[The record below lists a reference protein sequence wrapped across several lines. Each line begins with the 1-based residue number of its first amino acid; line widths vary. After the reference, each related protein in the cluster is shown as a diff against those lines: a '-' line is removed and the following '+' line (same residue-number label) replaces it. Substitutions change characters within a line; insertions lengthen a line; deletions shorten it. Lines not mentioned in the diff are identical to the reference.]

1 MELYTLQKMELDKV
15 SRIKRPM
22 KFRYKIGG
30 LLFASV
36 IIVSCI
42 SSIVELII
50 NTRFLMYEFT
60 QQQNMIEQRL
70 LNNLNNTDYIN
81 YLIEKPMD
89 EEAKQVLNNVNEE
102 YEKKGDIDFNLINYK
117 TGESD
122 FNLYIINQD
131 NIIISSTDKQDMGLN
146 FNGNNSFVD
155 FLNKI
160 RKEGSFVAS
169 RINLSIIDGIMK
181 KYCYMPTKD
190 GKYIF
195 EYGAPIIQDE
205 SLMKGI
211 SFENFYEQIQK
222 DNIEVDRILLYNYVG
237 VSYKK
242 TRAGRNIVI
251 DSNHSEYFKQAMQTM
266 STVKITKKENGK
278 KIFYQYIPYKIKGSI
293 GSNEINVV
301 EVIYN
306 NDRNEELVRNYI
318 YRIILINLFGGL
330 VAALFGIYESRKMI
344 KPVEVLTEGAKKI
357 GAGDF
362 NYRVTVSSNDE
373 LQVLADQ
380 FVKMQGQI
388 KELIEERYLA
398 EQKLENK
405 NKEISE
411 HKDEIESLYEETMSI
426 NEELETLFAKNKDSY
441 FETVKVLANVIEEKD
456 QYTGGHCER
465 VMIYSMMIGDAL
477 RIGEQEKSDLQFG
490 SILHDIGKIG
500 VPEYILH
507 KKDRLTQEEYE
518 KIKEHPEI
526 GYQLLSNLD
535 FLDSSRRIIYE
546 HHERVDGK
554 GYPRGLK
561 RDEIHFLAKIV
572 CVADAFDAMT
582 SNRAYRAVM
591 SIDDALNEL
600 VGNKGTQFD
609 EEIVDAFIEYF
620 EAQEIRNKMPI
631 HTLSSKII
639 S

>member
-1 MELYTLQKMELDKV
+1 MELDKV
-15 SRIKRPM
+15 GRIKRPM

-42 SSIVELII
+42 SSIVELVI
-50 NTRFLMYEFT
+50 NTTFLKNEFT
-60 QQQNMIEQRL
+60 EQQNMIGQRL
-70 LNNLNNTDYIN
+70 LNNLSNTDYIN

-89 EEAKQVLNNVNEE
+89 EEAKQVLNNVMKE
-102 YEKKGDIDFNLINYK
+102 YEKKGDINFPLENFQ
-117 TGESD
+117 TGEND
-122 FNLYIINQD
+122 FDLYIINYD

-155 FLNKI
+155 FLGKI
-160 RKEGSFVAS
+160 RKEGKFVAS
-169 RINLSIIDGIMK
+169 RIDLSLVDGIMT
-181 KYCYMPTKD
+181 KYCYLPSKD
-190 GKYIF
+190 GNYIF
-195 EYGAPIIQDE
+195 EYGAPIVQDE

-211 SFENFYEQIQK
+211 SFENFYEQIQAENV
-222 DNIEVDRILLYNYVG
+222 DVDRILLYNYLG

-242 TRAGRNIVI
+242 TRDGKNIVI
-251 DSNHSEYFKQAMQTM
+251 DSDHSVYFKQAMQTM
-266 STVKITKKENGK
+266 STVKVTKKENGQK
-278 KIFYQYIPYKIKGSI
+278 VFYQYIPYKINGST
-293 GSNEINVV
+293 GGNEINVV

-306 NDRNEELVRNYI
+306 NSRNEKLIKNYI
-318 YRIILINLFGGL
+318 LRIIMINIFGAF
-330 VAALFGIYESRKMI
+330 VAAIFGVYESRKMI
-344 KPVEVLTEGAKKI
+344 KPVEILTEGAKKI
-357 GAGDF
+357 GTGDF
-362 NYRVTVSSNDE
+362 DHEIAVKTNDE
-373 LQVLADQ
+373 LQLLADQ

-388 KELIEERYLA
+388 KELLQERYQA
-398 EQKLENK
+398 EQNLENK

-411 HKDEIESLYEETMSI
+411 HKDEIESLYEETISI
-426 NEELETLFAKNKDSY
+426 NEELETLFAKNKNSY

-456 QYTGGHCER
+456 LYTGGHCER

-477 RIGEQEKSDLQFG
+477 KIGEQEKSDLQFG

-507 KKDRLTQEEYE
+507 KKERLTQEEYE

-561 RDEIHFLAKIV
+561 GDDIHFLAKIV

-591 SIDDALNEL
+591 SVDDALKEL
-600 VGNKGTQFD
+600 IANKGTQFD
-609 EEIVDAFIEYF
+609 AEIVDAFIEYF
-620 EAQEIRNKMPI
+620 EAQDIRSRMPI
-631 HTLSSKII
+631 HSISSKII

>member
-1 MELYTLQKMELDKV
+1 
-15 SRIKRPM
+15 M

-42 SSIVELII
+42 SSIVELVI
-50 NTRFLMYEFT
+50 NTTFLKNEFT
-60 QQQNMIEQRL
+60 EQQNMIGQRL
-70 LNNLNNTDYIN
+70 LNNLSNTDYIN

-89 EEAKQVLNNVNEE
+89 EEAKQVLNNVMKE
-102 YEKKGDIDFNLINYK
+102 YEKKGDINFPLENFQ
-117 TGESD
+117 TGEND
-122 FNLYIINQD
+122 FDLYIINYD

-155 FLNKI
+155 FLGKI
-160 RKEGSFVAS
+160 RKEGKFVAS
-169 RINLSIIDGIMK
+169 RIDLSLVDGIMT
-181 KYCYMPTKD
+181 KYCYLPSKD
-190 GKYIF
+190 GNYIF
-195 EYGAPIIQDE
+195 EYGAPIVQDE

-211 SFENFYEQIQK
+211 SFENFYEQIQAENV
-222 DNIEVDRILLYNYVG
+222 DVDRILLYNYLG

-242 TRAGRNIVI
+242 TRDGKNIVI
-251 DSNHSEYFKQAMQTM
+251 DSDHSVYFKQAMQTM
-266 STVKITKKENGK
+266 STVKVTKKENGQK
-278 KIFYQYIPYKIKGSI
+278 VFYQYIPYKINGST
-293 GSNEINVV
+293 GGNEINVV

-306 NDRNEELVRNYI
+306 NSRNEKLIKNYI
-318 YRIILINLFGGL
+318 LRIIMINIFGAF
-330 VAALFGIYESRKMI
+330 VAAIFGVYESRKMI
-344 KPVEVLTEGAKKI
+344 KPVEILTEGAKKI
-357 GAGDF
+357 GTGDF
-362 NYRVTVSSNDE
+362 DHEIAVKTNDE
-373 LQVLADQ
+373 LQLLADQ

-388 KELIEERYLA
+388 KELLQERYQA
-398 EQKLENK
+398 EQNLENK

-411 HKDEIESLYEETMSI
+411 HKDEIESLYEETISI
-426 NEELETLFAKNKDSY
+426 NEELETLFAKNKNSY

-456 QYTGGHCER
+456 LYTGGHCER

-477 RIGEQEKSDLQFG
+477 KIGEQEKSDLQFG

-507 KKDRLTQEEYE
+507 KKERLTQEEYE

-561 RDEIHFLAKIV
+561 GDDIHFLAKIV

-591 SIDDALNEL
+591 SVDDALKEL
-600 VGNKGTQFD
+600 IANKGTQFD
-609 EEIVDAFIEYF
+609 AEIVDAFIEYF
-620 EAQEIRNKMPI
+620 ETQDIRSRMPI
-631 HTLSSKII
+631 HSISSKII

>member
-1 MELYTLQKMELDKV
+1 MELDKV
-15 SRIKRPM
+15 GRIKRPM

-42 SSIVELII
+42 SSIVELVI
-50 NTRFLMYEFT
+50 NTTFLKNEFT
-60 QQQNMIEQRL
+60 EQQNMIGQRL
-70 LNNLNNTDYIN
+70 LNNLSNTDYIN

-89 EEAKQVLNNVNEE
+89 EEAKQVLNNVMKE
-102 YEKKGDIDFNLINYK
+102 YEKKGDINFPLENFQ
-117 TGESD
+117 TGEND
-122 FNLYIINQD
+122 FDLYIINYD

-155 FLNKI
+155 FLGKI
-160 RKEGSFVAS
+160 RKEGKFVAS
-169 RINLSIIDGIMK
+169 RIDLSLVDGIMT
-181 KYCYMPTKD
+181 KYCYLPSKD
-190 GKYIF
+190 GNYIF
-195 EYGAPIIQDE
+195 EYGAPIVQDE

-211 SFENFYEQIQK
+211 SFENFYEQIQAENV
-222 DNIEVDRILLYNYVG
+222 DVDRILLYNYLG

-242 TRAGRNIVI
+242 TRDGKNIVI
-251 DSNHSEYFKQAMQTM
+251 DSDHSVYFKQAMQTM
-266 STVKITKKENGK
+266 STVKVTKKENGQK
-278 KIFYQYIPYKIKGSI
+278 VFYQYIPYKINGST
-293 GSNEINVV
+293 GGNEINVV

-306 NDRNEELVRNYI
+306 NSRNEKLIKNYI
-318 YRIILINLFGGL
+318 LRIIMINIFGAF
-330 VAALFGIYESRKMI
+330 VAAIFGVYESRKMI
-344 KPVEVLTEGAKKI
+344 KPVEILTEGAKKI
-357 GAGDF
+357 GTGDF
-362 NYRVTVSSNDE
+362 DHEIAVKTNDE
-373 LQVLADQ
+373 LQLLADQ

-388 KELIEERYLA
+388 KELLQERYQA
-398 EQKLENK
+398 EQNLENK

-411 HKDEIESLYEETMSI
+411 HKDEIESLYEETISI
-426 NEELETLFAKNKDSY
+426 NEELETLFAKNKNSY

-456 QYTGGHCER
+456 LYTGGHCER

-477 RIGEQEKSDLQFG
+477 KIGEQEKSDLQFG

-507 KKDRLTQEEYE
+507 KKERLTQEEYE

-561 RDEIHFLAKIV
+561 GDDIHFLAKIV

-591 SIDDALNEL
+591 SVDDALKEL
-600 VGNKGTQFD
+600 IANKGTQFD
-609 EEIVDAFIEYF
+609 AEIVDAFIEYF
-620 EAQEIRNKMPI
+620 ETQDIRSRMPI
-631 HTLSSKII
+631 HSINSKII

>member
-1 MELYTLQKMELDKV
+1 
-15 SRIKRPM
+15 M

-42 SSIVELII
+42 SSIVELVI
-50 NTRFLMYEFT
+50 NTTFLKNEFT
-60 QQQNMIEQRL
+60 EQQNMIGQRL
-70 LNNLNNTDYIN
+70 LNNLSNTDYIN

-89 EEAKQVLNNVNEE
+89 EEAKQVLNNVMKE
-102 YEKKGDIDFNLINYK
+102 YEKKGDINFPLENFQ
-117 TGESD
+117 TGEND
-122 FNLYIINQD
+122 FDLYIINYD

-155 FLNKI
+155 FLGKI
-160 RKEGSFVAS
+160 RKEGKFVAS
-169 RINLSIIDGIMK
+169 RIDLSLVDGIMT
-181 KYCYMPTKD
+181 KYCYLPSKD
-190 GKYIF
+190 GNYIF
-195 EYGAPIIQDE
+195 EYGAPIVQDE

-211 SFENFYEQIQK
+211 SFENFYEQIQAENV
-222 DNIEVDRILLYNYVG
+222 DVDRILLYNYLG

-242 TRAGRNIVI
+242 TRDGKNIVI
-251 DSNHSEYFKQAMQTM
+251 DSDHSVYFKQAMQTM
-266 STVKITKKENGK
+266 STVKVTKKENGQK
-278 KIFYQYIPYKIKGSI
+278 VFYQYIPYKINGST
-293 GSNEINVV
+293 GGNEINVV

-306 NDRNEELVRNYI
+306 NSRNEKLIKNYI
-318 YRIILINLFGGL
+318 LRIIMINIFGAF
-330 VAALFGIYESRKMI
+330 VAAIFGVYESRKMI
-344 KPVEVLTEGAKKI
+344 KPVEILTEGAKKI
-357 GAGDF
+357 GTGDF
-362 NYRVTVSSNDE
+362 DHEIAVKTNDE
-373 LQVLADQ
+373 LQLLADQ

-388 KELIEERYLA
+388 KELLQERYQA
-398 EQKLENK
+398 EQNLENK

-411 HKDEIESLYEETMSI
+411 HKDEIESLYEETISI
-426 NEELETLFAKNKDSY
+426 NEELETLFAKNKNSY

-456 QYTGGHCER
+456 LYTGGHCER

-477 RIGEQEKSDLQFG
+477 KIGEQEKSDLQFG

-507 KKDRLTQEEYE
+507 KKERLTQEEYE

-561 RDEIHFLAKIV
+561 GDDIHFLAKIV

-591 SIDDALNEL
+591 SIDDALKEL
-600 VGNKGTQFD
+600 IANKGTQFD
-609 EEIVDAFIEYF
+609 AEIVDAFIEYF
-620 EAQEIRNKMPI
+620 ETQDIRSRMPI
-631 HTLSSKII
+631 HSINSKII

>member
-1 MELYTLQKMELDKV
+1 
-15 SRIKRPM
+15 M

-42 SSIVELII
+42 SSIVELVI
-50 NTRFLMYEFT
+50 NTTFLKNEFT
-60 QQQNMIEQRL
+60 EQQNMIGQRL
-70 LNNLNNTDYIN
+70 LNNLSNTDYIN

-89 EEAKQVLNNVNEE
+89 EEAKQILNNVMKE
-102 YEKKGDIDFNLINYK
+102 YERKGDINFSLEDFQVGKY
-117 TGESD
+117 D
-122 FNLYIINQD
+122 FDLYIINYD

-155 FLNKI
+155 FLDEI
-160 RKEGSFVAS
+160 RMEGNFVAS
-169 RINLSIIDGIMK
+169 RIDLSLVDGVMT
-181 KYCYMPTKD
+181 KYCYLPSKD
-190 GKYIF
+190 GNYIF
-195 EYGAPIIQDE
+195 EYGAPIVQDE

-211 SFENFYEQIQK
+211 SFENFYEQIQA
-222 DNIEVDRILLYNYVG
+222 DNVDVDRILLYNYLG

-242 TRAGRNIVI
+242 TRDGKNIVM
-251 DSNHSEYFKQAMQTM
+251 DSDHSVYFKQAMQTM
-266 STVKITKKENGK
+266 STVKVTKKENGQK
-278 KIFYQYIPYKIKGSI
+278 VFYQYIPYKINGST
-293 GSNEINVV
+293 GGNEINVV

-306 NDRNEELVRNYI
+306 NNRNEKLITNYI
-318 YRIILINLFGGL
+318 LRIILINIFGAI
-330 VAALFGIYESRKMI
+330 VAAIFGIYESRKMI
-344 KPVEVLTEGAKKI
+344 KPVEILTEGAKKI
-357 GAGDF
+357 GTGNFDHQIAV
-362 NYRVTVSSNDE
+362 RSNDE
-373 LQVLADQ
+373 LQLLADQ

-388 KELIEERYLA
+388 KELLQERYLA
-398 EQKLENK
+398 EQNLENK

-411 HKDEIESLYEETMSI
+411 HKDEIESLYEETISI

-441 FETVKVLANVIEEKD
+441 FETVKVLANIIEEKD
-456 QYTGGHCER
+456 LYTGGHCER
-465 VMIYSMMIGDAL
+465 VMIYSMMIGEAL
-477 RIGEQEKSDLQFG
+477 KIGEQEKSDLQFG

-507 KKDRLTQEEYE
+507 KKERLTQEEYE

-561 RDEIHFLAKIV
+561 GDDIHFLAKIV

-591 SIDDALNEL
+591 SVDDALKEL
-600 VGNKGTQFD
+600 VANKGTQFD
-609 EEIVDAFIEYF
+609 AEIVDAFIEYF
-620 EAQEIRNKMPI
+620 ETQDVRSKMPI
-631 HTLSSKII
+631 HMLNSRII

>member
-1 MELYTLQKMELDKV
+1 MELDKV
-15 SRIKRPM
+15 GRIKRPM

-42 SSIVELII
+42 SSIVELVI
-50 NTRFLMYEFT
+50 NTTFLKNEFT
-60 QQQNMIEQRL
+60 EQQNMIGQRL
-70 LNNLNNTDYIN
+70 LNNLSNTDYIN

-89 EEAKQVLNNVNEE
+89 EEAKQILNNVMKE
-102 YEKKGDIDFNLINYK
+102 YERKGDINFSLEDFQVGKY
-117 TGESD
+117 D
-122 FNLYIINQD
+122 FDLYIINYD

-155 FLNKI
+155 FLDEI
-160 RKEGSFVAS
+160 RMEGNFVAS
-169 RINLSIIDGIMK
+169 RIDLSLVDGVMT
-181 KYCYMPTKD
+181 KYCYLPSKD
-190 GKYIF
+190 GNYIF
-195 EYGAPIIQDE
+195 EYGAPIVQDE

-211 SFENFYEQIQK
+211 SFENFYEQIQA
-222 DNIEVDRILLYNYVG
+222 DNVDVDRILLYNYLG

-242 TRAGRNIVI
+242 TRDGKNIVM
-251 DSNHSEYFKQAMQTM
+251 DSDHSVYFKQAMQTM
-266 STVKITKKENGK
+266 STVKVTKKENGQK
-278 KIFYQYIPYKIKGSI
+278 VFYQYIPYKINGST
-293 GSNEINVV
+293 GGNEINVV

-306 NDRNEELVRNYI
+306 NNRNEKLITNYI
-318 YRIILINLFGGL
+318 LRIILINIFGAI
-330 VAALFGIYESRKMI
+330 VAAIFGIYESRKMI
-344 KPVEVLTEGAKKI
+344 KPVEILTEGAKKI
-357 GAGDF
+357 GTGNFDHQIAV
-362 NYRVTVSSNDE
+362 RSNDE
-373 LQVLADQ
+373 LQLLADQ

-388 KELIEERYLA
+388 KELLQERYLA
-398 EQKLENK
+398 EQNLENK

-411 HKDEIESLYEETMSI
+411 HKDEIESLYEETISI

-441 FETVKVLANVIEEKD
+441 FETVKVLANIIEEKD
-456 QYTGGHCER
+456 LYTGGHCER
-465 VMIYSMMIGDAL
+465 VMIYSMMIGEAL
-477 RIGEQEKSDLQFG
+477 KIGEQEKSDLQFG

-507 KKDRLTQEEYE
+507 KKERLTQEEYE

-561 RDEIHFLAKIV
+561 GDDIHFLAKIV

-591 SIDDALNEL
+591 SVDDALKEL
-600 VGNKGTQFD
+600 VANKGTQFD
-609 EEIVDAFIEYF
+609 AEIVDAFIEYF
-620 EAQEIRNKMPI
+620 ETQDVRSKMPI
-631 HTLSSKII
+631 HMLNSRII

>member
-1 MELYTLQKMELDKV
+1 MELDKV
-15 SRIKRPM
+15 GRIKRPM

-42 SSIVELII
+42 SSIVELVI
-50 NTRFLMYEFT
+50 NTTFLKNEFT
-60 QQQNMIEQRL
+60 EQQNMIGQRL
-70 LNNLNNTDYIN
+70 LNNLSNTDYIN

-89 EEAKQVLNNVNEE
+89 EEAKQVLNNVMKE
-102 YEKKGDIDFNLINYK
+102 YEKKGDINFPLENFQ
-117 TGESD
+117 TGEND
-122 FNLYIINQD
+122 FDLYIINYD

-155 FLNKI
+155 FLGEI
-160 RKEGSFVAS
+160 RKEGKFVAS
-169 RINLSIIDGIMK
+169 RIDLSLVDGIMT
-181 KYCYMPTKD
+181 KYCYLPSKD
-190 GKYIF
+190 GNYIF
-195 EYGAPIIQDE
+195 EYGAPIVQDE

-211 SFENFYEQIQK
+211 SFENFYEQIQAENV
-222 DNIEVDRILLYNYVG
+222 DVDRILLYNYLG

-242 TRAGRNIVI
+242 TRDGKNIVI
-251 DSNHSEYFKQAMQTM
+251 DSDHSVYFKQAMQTM
-266 STVKITKKENGK
+266 STVKVTKKENGQK
-278 KIFYQYIPYKIKGSI
+278 VFYQYIPYKINGST
-293 GSNEINVV
+293 GGNEINVV

-306 NDRNEELVRNYI
+306 NSRNEKLIKNYI
-318 YRIILINLFGGL
+318 LRIIMINIFGAF
-330 VAALFGIYESRKMI
+330 VAAIFGVYESRKMI
-344 KPVEVLTEGAKKI
+344 KPVEILTEGAKKI
-357 GAGDF
+357 GTGDF
-362 NYRVTVSSNDE
+362 DHEIAVKSNDE
-373 LQVLADQ
+373 LQLLADQ

-388 KELIEERYLA
+388 KELLQERYQA
-398 EQKLENK
+398 EQNLENK

-411 HKDEIESLYEETMSI
+411 HKDEIESLYEETISI
-426 NEELETLFAKNKDSY
+426 NEELETLFAKNKNSY

-456 QYTGGHCER
+456 LYTGGHCER

-477 RIGEQEKSDLQFG
+477 KIGEQEKSDLQFG

-507 KKDRLTQEEYE
+507 KKERLTQEEYE

-561 RDEIHFLAKIV
+561 GDDIHFLAKIV

-591 SIDDALNEL
+591 SVDDALKEL
-600 VGNKGTQFD
+600 IANKGTQFD
-609 EEIVDAFIEYF
+609 AEIVDAFIEYF
-620 EAQEIRNKMPI
+620 EAQDIRSRMPI
-631 HTLSSKII
+631 HSISSKII

>member
-1 MELYTLQKMELDKV
+1 MG
-15 SRIKRPM
+15 RIKRPM

-42 SSIVELII
+42 SSIVELVI
-50 NTRFLMYEFT
+50 NTTFLKNEFT
-60 QQQNMIEQRL
+60 EQQNMIGQRL
-70 LNNLNNTDYIN
+70 LNNLSNTDYIN

-89 EEAKQVLNNVNEE
+89 EEAKQVLNNVMKE
-102 YEKKGDIDFNLINYK
+102 YEKKGDINFPLENFQ
-117 TGESD
+117 TGEND
-122 FNLYIINQD
+122 FDLYIINYD

-155 FLNKI
+155 FLGKI
-160 RKEGSFVAS
+160 RKEGKFVAS
-169 RINLSIIDGIMK
+169 RIDLSLVDGIMT
-181 KYCYMPTKD
+181 KYCYLPSKD
-190 GKYIF
+190 GNYIF
-195 EYGAPIIQDE
+195 EYGAPIVQDE

-211 SFENFYEQIQK
+211 SFENFYEQIQAENV
-222 DNIEVDRILLYNYVG
+222 DVDRILLYNYLG

-242 TRAGRNIVI
+242 TRDGKNIVI
-251 DSNHSEYFKQAMQTM
+251 DSDHSVYFKQAMQTM
-266 STVKITKKENGK
+266 STVKVTKKENGQK
-278 KIFYQYIPYKIKGSI
+278 VFYQYIPYKINGST
-293 GSNEINVV
+293 GGNEINVV

-306 NDRNEELVRNYI
+306 NSRNEKLIKNYI
-318 YRIILINLFGGL
+318 LRIIMINIFGAF
-330 VAALFGIYESRKMI
+330 VAAIFGVYESRKMI
-344 KPVEVLTEGAKKI
+344 KPVEILTEGAKKI
-357 GAGDF
+357 GTGDF
-362 NYRVTVSSNDE
+362 DHEIAVKTNDE
-373 LQVLADQ
+373 LQLLADQ

-388 KELIEERYLA
+388 KELLQERYQA
-398 EQKLENK
+398 EQNLENK

-411 HKDEIESLYEETMSI
+411 HKDEIESLYEETISI
-426 NEELETLFAKNKDSY
+426 NEELETLFAKNKNSY

-456 QYTGGHCER
+456 LYTGGHCER

-477 RIGEQEKSDLQFG
+477 KIGEQEKSDLQFG

-507 KKDRLTQEEYE
+507 KKERLTQEEYE

-561 RDEIHFLAKIV
+561 GDDIHFLAKIV

-591 SIDDALNEL
+591 SVDDALKEL
-600 VGNKGTQFD
+600 IANKGTQFD
-609 EEIVDAFIEYF
+609 AEIVDAFIEYF
-620 EAQEIRNKMPI
+620 ETQDIRSRMPI
-631 HTLSSKII
+631 HSISSKII

>member
-1 MELYTLQKMELDKV
+1 
-15 SRIKRPM
+15 M

-42 SSIVELII
+42 SSIVELVI
-50 NTRFLMYEFT
+50 NTTFLKNEFT
-60 QQQNMIEQRL
+60 EQQNMIGQRL
-70 LNNLNNTDYIN
+70 LNNLSNTDYIN

-89 EEAKQVLNNVNEE
+89 EEAKQVLNNVMKE
-102 YEKKGDIDFNLINYK
+102 YEKKGDINFPLENFQ
-117 TGESD
+117 TGEND
-122 FNLYIINQD
+122 FDLYIINYD

-155 FLNKI
+155 FLGEI
-160 RKEGSFVAS
+160 RKEGKFVAS
-169 RINLSIIDGIMK
+169 RIDLSLVDGIMT
-181 KYCYMPTKD
+181 KYCYLPSKD
-190 GKYIF
+190 GNYIF
-195 EYGAPIIQDE
+195 EYGAPIVQDE

-211 SFENFYEQIQK
+211 SFENFYEQIQAENV
-222 DNIEVDRILLYNYVG
+222 DVDRILLYNYLG

-242 TRAGRNIVI
+242 TRDGKNIVI
-251 DSNHSEYFKQAMQTM
+251 DSDHSVYFKQAMQTM
-266 STVKITKKENGK
+266 STVKVTKKENGQK
-278 KIFYQYIPYKIKGSI
+278 VFYQYIPYKINGST
-293 GSNEINVV
+293 GGNEINVV

-306 NDRNEELVRNYI
+306 NSRNEKLIKNYI
-318 YRIILINLFGGL
+318 LRIIMINIFGAF
-330 VAALFGIYESRKMI
+330 VAAIFGVYESRKMI
-344 KPVEVLTEGAKKI
+344 KPVEILTEGAKKI
-357 GAGDF
+357 GTGDF
-362 NYRVTVSSNDE
+362 DHEIAVKSNDE
-373 LQVLADQ
+373 LQLLADQ

-388 KELIEERYLA
+388 KELLQERYQA
-398 EQKLENK
+398 EQNLENK

-411 HKDEIESLYEETMSI
+411 HKDEIESLYEETISI
-426 NEELETLFAKNKDSY
+426 NEELETLFAKNKNSY

-456 QYTGGHCER
+456 LYTGGHCER

-477 RIGEQEKSDLQFG
+477 KIGEQEKSDLQFG
-490 SILHDIGKIG
+490 SILHDFGKIG

-507 KKDRLTQEEYE
+507 KKERLTQEEYE

-561 RDEIHFLAKIV
+561 GDDIHFLAKIV

-591 SIDDALNEL
+591 SVDDALKEL
-600 VGNKGTQFD
+600 IANKGTQFD
-609 EEIVDAFIEYF
+609 AEIVDAFIEYF
-620 EAQEIRNKMPI
+620 EAQDIRSRMPI
-631 HTLSSKII
+631 HSISSKII

>member
-1 MELYTLQKMELDKV
+1 MELDKV
-15 SRIKRPM
+15 GRIKRPM

-42 SSIVELII
+42 SSIVELVI
-50 NTRFLMYEFT
+50 NTTFLKNEFT
-60 QQQNMIEQRL
+60 EQQNMIGQRL
-70 LNNLNNTDYIN
+70 LNNLSNTDYIN

-89 EEAKQVLNNVNEE
+89 EEAKQVLNNVMKE
-102 YEKKGDIDFNLINYK
+102 YEKKGDINFPLENFQ
-117 TGESD
+117 TGEYD
-122 FNLYIINQD
+122 FDLYIINYD

-155 FLNKI
+155 FLGKI
-160 RKEGSFVAS
+160 RKEGKFVAS
-169 RINLSIIDGIMK
+169 RIDLSLVDGIMT
-181 KYCYMPTKD
+181 KYCYLPSKD
-190 GKYIF
+190 GNYIF
-195 EYGAPIIQDE
+195 EYGAPIVQDE

-211 SFENFYEQIQK
+211 SFENFYEQIQAENV
-222 DNIEVDRILLYNYVG
+222 DVDRILLYNYLG

-242 TRAGRNIVI
+242 TRDGKNIVI
-251 DSNHSEYFKQAMQTM
+251 DSDHSVYFKQAMQTM
-266 STVKITKKENGK
+266 STVKVTKKENGQK
-278 KIFYQYIPYKIKGSI
+278 VFYQYIPYKINGST
-293 GSNEINVV
+293 GGNEINVV

-306 NDRNEELVRNYI
+306 NSRNEKLIKNYI
-318 YRIILINLFGGL
+318 LRIIMINIFGAF
-330 VAALFGIYESRKMI
+330 VAAIFGVYESRKMI
-344 KPVEVLTEGAKKI
+344 KPVEILTEGAKKI
-357 GAGDF
+357 GTGDF
-362 NYRVTVSSNDE
+362 DHEIAVKTNDE
-373 LQVLADQ
+373 LQLLADQ

-388 KELIEERYLA
+388 KELLQERYQA
-398 EQKLENK
+398 EQNLENK

-411 HKDEIESLYEETMSI
+411 HKDEIESLYEETISI
-426 NEELETLFAKNKDSY
+426 NEELETLFAKNKNSY

-456 QYTGGHCER
+456 LYTGGHCER

-477 RIGEQEKSDLQFG
+477 KIGEQEKSDLQFG

-507 KKDRLTQEEYE
+507 KKERLTQEEYE

-561 RDEIHFLAKIV
+561 GDDIHFLAKIV

-591 SIDDALNEL
+591 SIDDALKEL
-600 VGNKGTQFD
+600 IANKGTQFD
-609 EEIVDAFIEYF
+609 AEIVDAFIEYF
-620 EAQEIRNKMPI
+620 ETQDIRSRMPI
-631 HTLSSKII
+631 HSINSKII

>member
-1 MELYTLQKMELDKV
+1 
-15 SRIKRPM
+15 M

-42 SSIVELII
+42 SSIVELVI
-50 NTRFLMYEFT
+50 NTTFLKNEFT
-60 QQQNMIEQRL
+60 EQQNMIGQRL
-70 LNNLNNTDYIN
+70 LNNLSNTDYIN

-89 EEAKQVLNNVNEE
+89 EEAKQVLNNVMKE
-102 YEKKGDIDFNLINYK
+102 YEKKGDINFPLENFQ
-117 TGESD
+117 TGEND
-122 FNLYIINQD
+122 FDLYIINYD

-155 FLNKI
+155 FLGEI
-160 RKEGSFVAS
+160 RKEGKFVAS
-169 RINLSIIDGIMK
+169 RIDLSLVDGIMT
-181 KYCYMPTKD
+181 KYCYLPSKD
-190 GKYIF
+190 GNYIF
-195 EYGAPIIQDE
+195 EYGAPIVQDE

-211 SFENFYEQIQK
+211 SFENFYEQIQAENV
-222 DNIEVDRILLYNYVG
+222 DVDRILLYNYLG

-242 TRAGRNIVI
+242 TRDGKNIVI
-251 DSNHSEYFKQAMQTM
+251 DSDHSVYFKQAMQTM
-266 STVKITKKENGK
+266 STVKVTKKENGQK
-278 KIFYQYIPYKIKGSI
+278 VFYQYIPYKINGST
-293 GSNEINVV
+293 GGNEINVV

-306 NDRNEELVRNYI
+306 NSRNEKLIKNYI
-318 YRIILINLFGGL
+318 LRIIMINIFGAF
-330 VAALFGIYESRKMI
+330 VAAIFGVYESRKMI
-344 KPVEVLTEGAKKI
+344 KPVEILTEGAKKI
-357 GAGDF
+357 GTGDF
-362 NYRVTVSSNDE
+362 DHEIAVKSNDE
-373 LQVLADQ
+373 LQLLADQ

-388 KELIEERYLA
+388 KELLQERYQA
-398 EQKLENK
+398 EQNLENK

-411 HKDEIESLYEETMSI
+411 HKDEIESLYEETISI
-426 NEELETLFAKNKDSY
+426 NEELETLFAKNKNSY

-456 QYTGGHCER
+456 LYTGGHCER

-477 RIGEQEKSDLQFG
+477 KIGEQEKSDLQFG

-507 KKDRLTQEEYE
+507 KKERLTQEEYE

-561 RDEIHFLAKIV
+561 GDDIHFLAKIV

-591 SIDDALNEL
+591 SVDDALKEL
-600 VGNKGTQFD
+600 IANKGTQFD
-609 EEIVDAFIEYF
+609 AEIVDAFIEYF
-620 EAQEIRNKMPI
+620 EAQDIRSRMPI
-631 HTLSSKII
+631 HSISSKII

>member
-1 MELYTLQKMELDKV
+1 
-15 SRIKRPM
+15 M

-42 SSIVELII
+42 SSIVELVF
-50 NTRFLMYEFT
+50 NTTYLKNEFT
-60 QQQNMIEQRL
+60 EQQNMIGQRL
-70 LNNLNNTDYIN
+70 LNNLSNTDYIN
-81 YLIEKPMD
+81 YLIEKPIN
-89 EEAKQVLNNVNEE
+89 EEAKQVLNNVMKE
-102 YEKKGDIDFNLINYK
+102 YEKKGDINFPLEDFQK
-117 TGESD
+117 GEND
-122 FNLYIINQD
+122 FDLYIINYD

-155 FLNKI
+155 FLGEI
-160 RKEGSFVAS
+160 RKEGKFVAS
-169 RINLSIIDGIMK
+169 RIDLSLVDGIMT
-181 KYCYMPTKD
+181 KYCYLPSKD
-190 GKYIF
+190 GNYIF
-195 EYGAPIIQDE
+195 EYGAPIVQDE

-211 SFENFYEQIQK
+211 SFENFYEQIQAE
-222 DNIEVDRILLYNYVG
+222 NVDVNRILLYNYLG

-242 TRAGRNIVI
+242 TRDGKNIVI
-251 DSNHSEYFKQAMQTM
+251 DSDHSIYFKKAMQTM
-266 STVKITKKENGK
+266 STVKVTKKENGQK
-278 KIFYQYIPYKIKGSI
+278 VFYQYIPYKINGST
-293 GSNEINVV
+293 GGNEINVV

-306 NDRNEELVRNYI
+306 NDRNEKLIKNYI
-318 YRIILINLFGGL
+318 LRIIMINIFGAF
-330 VAALFGIYESRKMI
+330 VAAIFGVYESRKMI
-344 KPVEVLTEGAKKI
+344 KPVEILTEGAKKI
-357 GAGDF
+357 GTGDF
-362 NYRVTVSSNDE
+362 DHEIAVKSNDE
-373 LQVLADQ
+373 LQLLADQ

-388 KELIEERYLA
+388 KELLEERYQA
-398 EQKLENK
+398 EQNLENK

-411 HKDEIESLYEETMSI
+411 HKDEIESLYEETISI

-456 QYTGGHCER
+456 LYTGGHCER
-465 VMIYSMMIGDAL
+465 VMIYSMMIGEAL
-477 RIGEQEKSDLQFG
+477 KIGEQEKSDLQFG

-507 KKDRLTQEEYE
+507 KKERLTQEEYE

-561 RDEIHFLAKIV
+561 GDDIHFLAKIV

-591 SIDDALNEL
+591 SVDDALKEL
-600 VGNKGTQFD
+600 IANKGTQFD
-609 EEIVDAFIEYF
+609 AEIVDAFIEYF
-620 EAQEIRNKMPI
+620 ETQDIRSKMPI
-631 HTLSSKII
+631 QMLNSKII

>member
-1 MELYTLQKMELDKV
+1 
-15 SRIKRPM
+15 M

-42 SSIVELII
+42 SSIVELVI
-50 NTRFLMYEFT
+50 NTTFLKNEFT
-60 QQQNMIEQRL
+60 EQQNMIGQRL
-70 LNNLNNTDYIN
+70 LNNLSNTDYIN

-89 EEAKQVLNNVNEE
+89 EEAKQVLNNVMKE
-102 YEKKGDIDFNLINYK
+102 YEKKGDINFPLENFQ
-117 TGESD
+117 TGEND
-122 FNLYIINQD
+122 FDLYIINYD

-155 FLNKI
+155 FLGKI
-160 RKEGSFVAS
+160 RKEGKFVAS
-169 RINLSIIDGIMK
+169 RIDLSLVDGIMT
-181 KYCYMPTKD
+181 KYCYLPSKD
-190 GKYIF
+190 GNYIF
-195 EYGAPIIQDE
+195 EYGAPIVQDE

-211 SFENFYEQIQK
+211 SFENFYEQIQAENV
-222 DNIEVDRILLYNYVG
+222 DVDRILLYNYLG

-242 TRAGRNIVI
+242 TRDGKNIVI
-251 DSNHSEYFKQAMQTM
+251 DSDHSVYFKQAMQTM
-266 STVKITKKENGK
+266 STVKVTKKENGQK
-278 KIFYQYIPYKIKGSI
+278 VFYQYIPYKINGST
-293 GSNEINVV
+293 GGNEINVV

-306 NDRNEELVRNYI
+306 NSRNEKLIKNYI
-318 YRIILINLFGGL
+318 LRIIMINIFGAF
-330 VAALFGIYESRKMI
+330 VAAIFGVYESRKMI
-344 KPVEVLTEGAKKI
+344 KPVEILTEGAKKI
-357 GAGDF
+357 GTGDF
-362 NYRVTVSSNDE
+362 DHEIAVKTNDE
-373 LQVLADQ
+373 LQLLADQ

-388 KELIEERYLA
+388 KELLQERYQA
-398 EQKLENK
+398 EQNLENK

-411 HKDEIESLYEETMSI
+411 HKDEIESLYEETISI
-426 NEELETLFAKNKDSY
+426 NEELETLFAKNKNSY

-456 QYTGGHCER
+456 LYTGGHCER

-477 RIGEQEKSDLQFG
+477 KIGEQEKSDLQFG

-507 KKDRLTQEEYE
+507 KKERLTQEEYE

-561 RDEIHFLAKIV
+561 GDDIHFLAKIV

-591 SIDDALNEL
+591 SVDDALKEL
-600 VGNKGTQFD
+600 IANKGTQFD
-609 EEIVDAFIEYF
+609 AEIVDAFIEYF
-620 EAQEIRNKMPI
+620 ETQDIRSRMPI
-631 HTLSSKII
+631 HSINSKII

>member
-1 MELYTLQKMELDKV
+1 
-15 SRIKRPM
+15 M

-42 SSIVELII
+42 SSIVELVI
-50 NTRFLMYEFT
+50 NTTFLKNEFT
-60 QQQNMIEQRL
+60 EQQNMIGQRL
-70 LNNLNNTDYIN
+70 LNNLSNTDYIN

-89 EEAKQVLNNVNEE
+89 EEAKQVLNNVMKE
-102 YEKKGDIDFNLINYK
+102 YEKKGDINFPLENFQ
-117 TGESD
+117 TGEND
-122 FNLYIINQD
+122 FDLYIINYD

-155 FLNKI
+155 FLGEI
-160 RKEGSFVAS
+160 RKEGKFVAS
-169 RINLSIIDGIMK
+169 RIDLSLVDGIMT
-181 KYCYMPTKD
+181 KYCYLPSKD
-190 GKYIF
+190 GNYIF
-195 EYGAPIIQDE
+195 EYGAPIVQDE

-211 SFENFYEQIQK
+211 SFENFYEQIQAENV
-222 DNIEVDRILLYNYVG
+222 DVDRILLYNYLG

-242 TRAGRNIVI
+242 TRDGKNIVI
-251 DSNHSEYFKQAMQTM
+251 DSDHSVYFKQAMQTM
-266 STVKITKKENGK
+266 STVKVTKKENGQK
-278 KIFYQYIPYKIKGSI
+278 VFYQYIPYKINGST
-293 GSNEINVV
+293 GGNEINVV

-306 NDRNEELVRNYI
+306 NSRNEKLIKNYI
-318 YRIILINLFGGL
+318 LRIIMINIFGAF
-330 VAALFGIYESRKMI
+330 VAAIFGVYESRKMI
-344 KPVEVLTEGAKKI
+344 KPVEILTEGAKKI
-357 GAGDF
+357 GTGDF
-362 NYRVTVSSNDE
+362 DHEIAVKSNDE
-373 LQVLADQ
+373 LQLLADQ

-388 KELIEERYLA
+388 KELLQERYQA
-398 EQKLENK
+398 EQNLENK

-411 HKDEIESLYEETMSI
+411 HKDEIESLYEETISI
-426 NEELETLFAKNKDSY
+426 NEELETLFAKNKNSY

-456 QYTGGHCER
+456 LYTGGHCER

-477 RIGEQEKSDLQFG
+477 KIGEQEKSDLQFG

-507 KKDRLTQEEYE
+507 KKERLTQEEYE

-561 RDEIHFLAKIV
+561 GDDIHFLAKIV

-591 SIDDALNEL
+591 SVDDALKEL
-600 VGNKGTQFD
+600 IANKGTQFD
-609 EEIVDAFIEYF
+609 AEIVDAFIEYF
-620 EAQEIRNKMPI
+620 EAQDIRSRMPI
-631 HTLSSKII
+631 HSINSKII

>member
-1 MELYTLQKMELDKV
+1 MELDKV
-15 SRIKRPM
+15 GRIKRPM

-42 SSIVELII
+42 SSIVELVI
-50 NTRFLMYEFT
+50 NTTFLKNEFT
-60 QQQNMIEQRL
+60 EQQNMIGQRL
-70 LNNLNNTDYIN
+70 LNNLSNTDYIN

-89 EEAKQVLNNVNEE
+89 EEAKQVLNNVMKE
-102 YEKKGDIDFNLINYK
+102 YEKKGDINFPLENFQ
-117 TGESD
+117 TGEND
-122 FNLYIINQD
+122 FDLYIINYD

-155 FLNKI
+155 FLGEI
-160 RKEGSFVAS
+160 RKEGKFVAS
-169 RINLSIIDGIMK
+169 RIDLSLVDGIMT
-181 KYCYMPTKD
+181 KYCYLPSKD
-190 GKYIF
+190 GNYIF
-195 EYGAPIIQDE
+195 EYGAPIVQDE

-211 SFENFYEQIQK
+211 SFENFYEQIQAENV
-222 DNIEVDRILLYNYVG
+222 DVDRILLYNYLG

-242 TRAGRNIVI
+242 TRDGKNIVI
-251 DSNHSEYFKQAMQTM
+251 DSDHSVYFKQAMQTM
-266 STVKITKKENGK
+266 STVKVTKKENGQK
-278 KIFYQYIPYKIKGSI
+278 VFYQYIPYKINGST
-293 GSNEINVV
+293 GGNEINVV

-306 NDRNEELVRNYI
+306 NSRNEKLIKNYI
-318 YRIILINLFGGL
+318 LRIIMINIFGAF
-330 VAALFGIYESRKMI
+330 VAAIFGVYESRKMI
-344 KPVEVLTEGAKKI
+344 KPVEILTEGAKKI
-357 GAGDF
+357 GTGDF
-362 NYRVTVSSNDE
+362 DHEIAVKSNDE
-373 LQVLADQ
+373 LQLLADQ

-388 KELIEERYLA
+388 KELLQERYQA
-398 EQKLENK
+398 EQNLENK

-411 HKDEIESLYEETMSI
+411 HKDEIESLYEETISI
-426 NEELETLFAKNKDSY
+426 NEELETLFAKNKNSY

-456 QYTGGHCER
+456 LYTGGHCER

-477 RIGEQEKSDLQFG
+477 KIGEQEKSDLQFG
-490 SILHDIGKIG
+490 SILHDFGKIG

-507 KKDRLTQEEYE
+507 KKERLTQEEYE

-561 RDEIHFLAKIV
+561 GDDIHFLAKIV

-591 SIDDALNEL
+591 SVDDALKEL
-600 VGNKGTQFD
+600 IANKGTQFD
-609 EEIVDAFIEYF
+609 AEIVDAFIEYF
-620 EAQEIRNKMPI
+620 EAQDIRSRMPI
-631 HTLSSKII
+631 HSISSKII

>member
-1 MELYTLQKMELDKV
+1 
-15 SRIKRPM
+15 M

-42 SSIVELII
+42 SSIVELVI
-50 NTRFLMYEFT
+50 NTTYLKNEFSE
-60 QQQNMIEQRL
+60 QQNMIGQRL
-70 LNNLNNTDYIN
+70 LNNLSNTDYIN

-89 EEAKQVLNNVNEE
+89 EEAKQVLNNVMKE
-102 YEKKGDIDFNLINYK
+102 YEKKGDINFSLEDFQ
-117 TGESD
+117 TGEND
-122 FNLYIINQD
+122 FDLYIINYD

-155 FLNKI
+155 FLSQV
-160 RKEGSFVAS
+160 RTEGKFVAS
-169 RINLSIIDGIMK
+169 RIDLSLADGIMT
-181 KYCYMPTKD
+181 KYCYLPSKD
-190 GKYIF
+190 GNYIF
-195 EYGAPIIQDE
+195 EYGAPIVQDE

-211 SFENFYEQIQK
+211 SFVNFYEQIQA
-222 DNIEVDRILLYNYVG
+222 DNVDVDRILLYNYLG

-242 TRAGRNIVI
+242 TRDGKNTVI
-251 DSNHSEYFKQAMQTM
+251 DSDHTVYFKQAMQTM
-266 STVKITKKENGK
+266 STVKVTKKENGQK
-278 KIFYQYIPYKIKGSI
+278 VFYQYIPYKINGST
-293 GSNEINVV
+293 GGNEINVV

-306 NDRNEELVRNYI
+306 NDRNDKLIKNYI
-318 YRIILINLFGGL
+318 LRIIMINIFGAF
-330 VAALFGIYESRKMI
+330 VAAIFGVHESRKMI
-344 KPVEVLTEGAKKI
+344 KPVEILTEGAKKI
-357 GAGDF
+357 GTGDF
-362 NYRVTVSSNDE
+362 DHEIAVKSNDE
-373 LQVLADQ
+373 LQLLADQ
-380 FVKMQGQI
+380 FVKMQAQI
-388 KELIEERYLA
+388 KELLQERYQA
-398 EQKLENK
+398 EQNLENK

-411 HKDEIESLYEETMSI
+411 HKDEIESLYEETISI
-426 NEELETLFAKNKDSY
+426 NEELETLFAKNKNSY

-456 QYTGGHCER
+456 LYTGGHCER
-465 VMIYSMMIGDAL
+465 VMIYSMMIGEAL
-477 RIGEQEKSDLQFG
+477 KIGEQEKSDLQFG

-507 KKDRLTQEEYE
+507 KKERLTQEEYE

-561 RDEIHFLAKIV
+561 GDDIHFLAKIV

-591 SIDDALNEL
+591 SVEDALKEL
-600 VGNKGTQFD
+600 IANKGTQFD
-609 EEIVDAFIEYF
+609 AEIVDAFIEYF
-620 EAQEIRNKMPI
+620 EAQDIKSKMPI
-631 HTLSSKII
+631 HMLNSKII

>member
-1 MELYTLQKMELDKV
+1 MELDKV
-15 SRIKRPM
+15 GRIKRPM

-42 SSIVELII
+42 SSIVELVI
-50 NTRFLMYEFT
+50 NTTFLKNEFT
-60 QQQNMIEQRL
+60 EQQNMIGQRL
-70 LNNLNNTDYIN
+70 LNNLSNTDYIN

-89 EEAKQVLNNVNEE
+89 EEARQILNNVMKE
-102 YEKKGDIDFNLINYK
+102 YEKKGDINFSLEDFQVGKY
-117 TGESD
+117 D
-122 FNLYIINQD
+122 FDLYIINYD

-155 FLNKI
+155 FLGEI
-160 RKEGSFVAS
+160 RMEGNFVAS
-169 RINLSIIDGIMK
+169 RIDLSLVDGVMT
-181 KYCYMPTKD
+181 KYCYLPSKD
-190 GKYIF
+190 GNYIF
-195 EYGAPIIQDE
+195 EYGAPIVQDE

-211 SFENFYEQIQK
+211 SFENFYEQIQA
-222 DNIEVDRILLYNYVG
+222 DNVDVDRILLYNYLG

-242 TRAGRNIVI
+242 TRDGKNIVI
-251 DSNHSEYFKQAMQTM
+251 DSDHSVYFKQAMQTM
-266 STVKITKKENGK
+266 STVKVTKKENGQK
-278 KIFYQYIPYKIKGSI
+278 VFYQYIPYKINGST
-293 GSNEINVV
+293 GGNEINVV

-306 NDRNEELVRNYI
+306 NERNEKLITNYI
-318 YRIILINLFGGL
+318 LRIILINIFGAI
-330 VAALFGIYESRKMI
+330 VAAIFGVYESRKMI
-344 KPVEVLTEGAKKI
+344 KPVEILTEGAKKI
-357 GAGDF
+357 GTGNFDHQIVV
-362 NYRVTVSSNDE
+362 RSNDE
-373 LQVLADQ
+373 LQLLADQ

-388 KELIEERYLA
+388 KELLQERYLA
-398 EQKLENK
+398 EQNLENK

-411 HKDEIESLYEETMSI
+411 HKDEIESLYEETISI

-456 QYTGGHCER
+456 LYTGGHCER
-465 VMIYSMMIGDAL
+465 VMIYSMMIGEAL
-477 RIGEQEKSDLQFG
+477 KIGEQEKSDLQFG

-500 VPEYILH
+500 VPEHILH
-507 KKDRLTQEEYE
+507 KKERLTQEEYE

-561 RDEIHFLAKIV
+561 GDDIHFLAKIV

-591 SIDDALNEL
+591 SVDDALKEL
-600 VGNKGTQFD
+600 VANKGTQFD
-609 EEIVDAFIEYF
+609 AEIVDAFIEYF
-620 EAQEIRNKMPI
+620 ETQDVRSKMPI
-631 HTLSSKII
+631 HMLNSKII

>member
-1 MELYTLQKMELDKV
+1 
-15 SRIKRPM
+15 M

-42 SSIVELII
+42 SSIVELVI
-50 NTRFLMYEFT
+50 NTTFLKNEFT
-60 QQQNMIEQRL
+60 EQQNMIGQRL
-70 LNNLNNTDYIN
+70 LNNLSNTDYIN

-89 EEAKQVLNNVNEE
+89 EEAKQVLNNVMKE
-102 YEKKGDIDFNLINYK
+102 YEKKGDINFPLENFQ
-117 TGESD
+117 TGEND
-122 FNLYIINQD
+122 FDLYIINYD

-155 FLNKI
+155 FLGEI
-160 RKEGSFVAS
+160 RKEGKFVAS
-169 RINLSIIDGIMK
+169 RIDLSLVDGIMT
-181 KYCYMPTKD
+181 KYCYLPSKD
-190 GKYIF
+190 GNYIF
-195 EYGAPIIQDE
+195 EYGAPIVQDE

-211 SFENFYEQIQK
+211 SFENFYEQIQAENV
-222 DNIEVDRILLYNYVG
+222 DVDRILLYNYLG

-242 TRAGRNIVI
+242 TRDGKNIVI
-251 DSNHSEYFKQAMQTM
+251 DSDHSVYFKQAMQTM
-266 STVKITKKENGK
+266 STVKVTKKENGQK
-278 KIFYQYIPYKIKGSI
+278 VFYQYIPYKINGST
-293 GSNEINVV
+293 GGNEINVV

-306 NDRNEELVRNYI
+306 NSRNEKLIKNYI
-318 YRIILINLFGGL
+318 LRIIMINIFGAF
-330 VAALFGIYESRKMI
+330 VAAIFGVYESRKMI
-344 KPVEVLTEGAKKI
+344 KPVEILTEGAKKI
-357 GAGDF
+357 GTGDF
-362 NYRVTVSSNDE
+362 DHEIAVKSNDE
-373 LQVLADQ
+373 LQLLADQ

-388 KELIEERYLA
+388 KELLQERYQA
-398 EQKLENK
+398 EQNLENK

-411 HKDEIESLYEETMSI
+411 HKDEIESLYEETISI
-426 NEELETLFAKNKDSY
+426 NEELETLFAKNKNSY

-456 QYTGGHCER
+456 LYTGGHCER

-477 RIGEQEKSDLQFG
+477 KIGEQEKSDLQFG

-507 KKDRLTQEEYE
+507 KKERLTQEEYE

-561 RDEIHFLAKIV
+561 GDDIHFLAKIV

-591 SIDDALNEL
+591 SVDDALKEL
-600 VGNKGTQFD
+600 IANKGTQFD
-609 EEIVDAFIEYF
+609 AEIVDAFIEYF
-620 EAQEIRNKMPI
+620 EAQDIRSRMPI
-631 HTLSSKII
+631 HSISTKII

>member
-1 MELYTLQKMELDKV
+1 
-15 SRIKRPM
+15 M

-42 SSIVELII
+42 SSIVELVI
-50 NTRFLMYEFT
+50 NTTFLKNEFT
-60 QQQNMIEQRL
+60 EQQNMIGQRL
-70 LNNLNNTDYIN
+70 LNNLSNTDYIN

-89 EEAKQVLNNVNEE
+89 EEAKQVLNNVMKE
-102 YEKKGDIDFNLINYK
+102 YEKKGDINFPLENFQ
-117 TGESD
+117 TGEND
-122 FNLYIINQD
+122 FDLYIINYD

-155 FLNKI
+155 FLGKI
-160 RKEGSFVAS
+160 RKEGKFVAS
-169 RINLSIIDGIMK
+169 RIDFSLVDGIMT
-181 KYCYMPTKD
+181 KYCYLPSKD
-190 GKYIF
+190 GNYIF
-195 EYGAPIIQDE
+195 EYGAPIVQDE

-211 SFENFYEQIQK
+211 SFENFYEQIQAENV
-222 DNIEVDRILLYNYVG
+222 DVDRILLYNYLG

-242 TRAGRNIVI
+242 TRDGKNIVI
-251 DSNHSEYFKQAMQTM
+251 DSDHSVYFKQAMQTM
-266 STVKITKKENGK
+266 STVKVTKKENGQK
-278 KIFYQYIPYKIKGSI
+278 VFYQYIPYKINGST
-293 GSNEINVV
+293 GGNEINVV

-306 NDRNEELVRNYI
+306 NSRNEKLIKNYI
-318 YRIILINLFGGL
+318 LRIIMINIFGAF
-330 VAALFGIYESRKMI
+330 VAAIFGVYESRKMI
-344 KPVEVLTEGAKKI
+344 KPVEILTEGAKKI
-357 GAGDF
+357 GTGDF
-362 NYRVTVSSNDE
+362 DHEIAVKTNDE
-373 LQVLADQ
+373 LQLLADQ

-388 KELIEERYLA
+388 KELLQERYQA
-398 EQKLENK
+398 EQNLENK

-411 HKDEIESLYEETMSI
+411 HKDEIESLYEETISI
-426 NEELETLFAKNKDSY
+426 NEELETLFAKNKNSY

-456 QYTGGHCER
+456 LYTGGHCER

-477 RIGEQEKSDLQFG
+477 KIGEQEKSDLQFG

-507 KKDRLTQEEYE
+507 KKERLTQEEYE

-561 RDEIHFLAKIV
+561 GDDIHFLAKIV

-591 SIDDALNEL
+591 SVDDALKEL
-600 VGNKGTQFD
+600 IANKGTQFD
-609 EEIVDAFIEYF
+609 AEIVDAFIEYF
-620 EAQEIRNKMPI
+620 ETQDIRSRMPI
-631 HTLSSKII
+631 HSINSKII

>member
-1 MELYTLQKMELDKV
+1 
-15 SRIKRPM
+15 M

-42 SSIVELII
+42 SSIVELVI
-50 NTRFLMYEFT
+50 NTTFLKNEFT
-60 QQQNMIEQRL
+60 EQQNMIGQRL
-70 LNNLNNTDYIN
+70 LNNLSNTDYIN

-89 EEAKQVLNNVNEE
+89 EEAKQVLNNVMKE
-102 YEKKGDIDFNLINYK
+102 YEKKGDINFPLENFQ
-117 TGESD
+117 TGEYD
-122 FNLYIINQD
+122 FDLYIINYD

-155 FLNKI
+155 FLGKI
-160 RKEGSFVAS
+160 RKEGKFVAS
-169 RINLSIIDGIMK
+169 RIDLSLVDGIMT
-181 KYCYMPTKD
+181 KYCYLPSKD
-190 GKYIF
+190 GNYIF
-195 EYGAPIIQDE
+195 EYGAPIVQDE

-211 SFENFYEQIQK
+211 SFENFYEQIQAENV
-222 DNIEVDRILLYNYVG
+222 DVDRILLYNYLG

-242 TRAGRNIVI
+242 TRDGKNIVI
-251 DSNHSEYFKQAMQTM
+251 DSDHSVYFKQAMQTM
-266 STVKITKKENGK
+266 STVKVTKKENGQK
-278 KIFYQYIPYKIKGSI
+278 VFYQYIPYKINGST
-293 GSNEINVV
+293 GGNEINVV

-306 NDRNEELVRNYI
+306 NSRNEKLIKNYI
-318 YRIILINLFGGL
+318 LRIIMINIFGAF
-330 VAALFGIYESRKMI
+330 VAAIFGVYESRKMI
-344 KPVEVLTEGAKKI
+344 KPVEILTEGAKKI
-357 GAGDF
+357 GTGDF
-362 NYRVTVSSNDE
+362 DHEIAVKTNDE
-373 LQVLADQ
+373 LQLLADQ

-388 KELIEERYLA
+388 KELLQERYQA
-398 EQKLENK
+398 EQNLENK

-411 HKDEIESLYEETMSI
+411 HKDEIESLYEETISI
-426 NEELETLFAKNKDSY
+426 NEELETLFAKNKNSY

-456 QYTGGHCER
+456 LYTGGHCER

-477 RIGEQEKSDLQFG
+477 KIGEQEKSDLQFG

-507 KKDRLTQEEYE
+507 KKERLTQEEYE

-561 RDEIHFLAKIV
+561 GDDIHFLAKIV

-591 SIDDALNEL
+591 SIDDALKEL
-600 VGNKGTQFD
+600 IANKGTQFD
-609 EEIVDAFIEYF
+609 AEIVDAFIEYF
-620 EAQEIRNKMPI
+620 ETQDIRSRMPI
-631 HTLSSKII
+631 HSINSKII

>member
-1 MELYTLQKMELDKV
+1 
-15 SRIKRPM
+15 M

-42 SSIVELII
+42 SSIVELVI
-50 NTRFLMYEFT
+50 NTTFLKNEFT
-60 QQQNMIEQRL
+60 EQQNMIGQRL
-70 LNNLNNTDYIN
+70 LNNLSNTDYIN

-89 EEAKQVLNNVNEE
+89 EEAKQILNNVMKE
-102 YEKKGDIDFNLINYK
+102 YEKKGDINFSLEDFQVGKY
-117 TGESD
+117 D
-122 FNLYIINQD
+122 FDLYIINYD

-155 FLNKI
+155 FLGEI
-160 RKEGSFVAS
+160 RMEGNFVAS
-169 RINLSIIDGIMK
+169 RIDLSLVDGVMT
-181 KYCYMPTKD
+181 KYCYLPSKD
-190 GKYIF
+190 GNYIF
-195 EYGAPIIQDE
+195 EYGAPIVQDE

-211 SFENFYEQIQK
+211 SFENFYEQIQA
-222 DNIEVDRILLYNYVG
+222 DNVDVDRILLYNYLG

-242 TRAGRNIVI
+242 TRDGKNIVI
-251 DSNHSEYFKQAMQTM
+251 DSDHSVYFKQAMQTM
-266 STVKITKKENGK
+266 STVKVTKKENGQK
-278 KIFYQYIPYKIKGSI
+278 VFYQYIPYKINGST
-293 GSNEINVV
+293 GGNEINVV

-306 NDRNEELVRNYI
+306 NERNEKLISNYI
-318 YRIILINLFGGL
+318 FRIILINIFGAI
-330 VAALFGIYESRKMI
+330 VAAIFGVYESRKMI
-344 KPVEVLTEGAKKI
+344 KPVEILTEGAKKI
-357 GAGDF
+357 GTGNFDHQIVV
-362 NYRVTVSSNDE
+362 RSNDE
-373 LQVLADQ
+373 LQLLADQ

-388 KELIEERYLA
+388 KELLQERYLA
-398 EQKLENK
+398 EQNLENK

-411 HKDEIESLYEETMSI
+411 HKDEIESLYEETISI

-456 QYTGGHCER
+456 LYTGGHCER
-465 VMIYSMMIGDAL
+465 VMIYSMMIGEAL
-477 RIGEQEKSDLQFG
+477 KIGEQEKSDLQFG

-507 KKDRLTQEEYE
+507 KKERLTQEEYE

-561 RDEIHFLAKIV
+561 GDDIHFLAKIV

-591 SIDDALNEL
+591 SVDDALKEL
-600 VGNKGTQFD
+600 VANKGTQFD
-609 EEIVDAFIEYF
+609 AEIVDAFIEYF
-620 EAQEIRNKMPI
+620 ETQDVRSKMPI
-631 HTLSSKII
+631 HVLNSKII